1 MLGRSPALR
10 KTIDI
15 LRSNQRTFDKSVNRE
30 LYSTFLRSNSLVNA
44 GQSITEELGTILRNV
59 REDISEA
66 IGTNNIHAAGL
77 REVEAS
83 LGTEPPEL
91 VLNHLVRE
99 LALAT
104 ERSSSLETRTRPIF
118 GGVGE
123 APGRPSESRDKFQH
137 RCADRPCQPS
147 CS

>member
-1 MLGRSPALR
+1 MSELNIPIIPTNFTVWFTYVLGRSPALR

-44 GQSITEELGTILRNV
+44 GQSISEELGTILRNV

-66 IGTNNIHAAGL
+66 IETNNIHAAGL

-83 LGTEPPEL
+83 LGTKPP
-91 VLNHLVRE
+91 
-99 LALAT
+99 
-104 ERSSSLETRTRPIF
+104 F

-123 APGRPSESRDKFQH
+123 APGRPSESRNEFQH
-137 RCADRPCQPS
+137 RCTDRSCQPT